1 MKRILLFSFFF
12 LLILAACE
20 RPAREVPEDVTEG
33 ETPTNTIEEAKPEE
47 ALPGA
52 EGAVDV
58 TAEPGAAGEGEAA
71 GTEAGAET
79 GTETTGEAGAETGT
93 DTGTETD
100 STVVPG
106 SEDEQPQNITYEIQ
120 SGDTLFAIGLLYGV
134 SVEDIVRA
142 NGLDNADSL
151 EVGQL
156 ITIPVGGLPEDTTG
170 VDTGGTDDGSGAATS
185 AEQVH
190 IVSAGQTLFGIAQLY
205 GLSVDELA
213 AYNNITNP
221 NVLEVGQQLKIPPQ

>member
-58 TAEPGAAGEGEAA
+58 TAEPGAAGEGA
-71 GTEAGAET
+71 GTEAGAEAGTEAAGETGSET
-79 GTETTGEAGAETGT
+79 GTEPGS
-93 DTGTETD
+93 ETD
-100 STVVPG
+100 STVIPG
-106 SEDEQPQNITYEIQ
+106 SEEEQPQSITYEIQ
-120 SGDTLFAIGLLYGV
+120 AGDTLFAIGLLYGV
-134 SVEDIVRA
+134 SVDDIVRA
-142 NGLDNADSL
+142 NGLANADSL

-156 ITIPVGGLPEDTTG
+156 IIIPIGGLPEDTTG
-170 VDTGGTDDGSGAATS
+170 VDAGGTDDGSGATTS
-185 AEQVH
+185 QEQVH

>member
-1 MKRILLFSFFF
+1 VKRILLFSIFF

-47 ALPGA
+47 VLPGA

-58 TAEPGAAGEGEAA
+58 TAEPGATGEGA
-71 GTEAGAET
+71 GAETGAET
-79 GTETTGEAGAETGT
+79 GTETTGETDTGT
-93 DTGTETD
+93 GTETGTETD
-100 STVVPG
+100 TTVVPG
-106 SEDEQPQNITYEIQ
+106 TEEEQPQNITYEIQ
-120 SGDTLFAIGLLYGV
+120 AGDTLFAIGLLYGV
-134 SVEDIVRA
+134 SVDDIVRA
-142 NGLDNADSL
+142 NGLGNADSL

-156 ITIPVGGLPEDTTG
+156 IIIPVGGLPEDTTG
-170 VDTGGTDDGSGAATS
+170 TDTGGTDDGSGTTS
-185 AEQVH
+185 GQEQVH
-190 IVSAGQTLFGIAQLY
+190 IVTAGQTLFGIAQLY